1 MTGSSGHSRP
11 SGRSFGTWYHF
22 DQVESCSR
30 TFRGLCHRRKGDTP
44 NHARNR
50 TCHAAAVAVATI
62 STLALGFCG
71 SMTSEFINQSRLL
84 EEVGHGSVAPAWD
97 CSLPCGVQCVHS
109 SVCNVS
115 ASGNVFYCSTSVG
128 GRCFAT

>member
-1 MTGSSGHSRP
+1 MGDLSGHGIILTKWNPAPEP
-11 SGRSFGTWYHF
+11 SEDFATEG
-22 DQVESCSR
+22 
-30 TFRGLCHRRKGDTP
+30 KGTP